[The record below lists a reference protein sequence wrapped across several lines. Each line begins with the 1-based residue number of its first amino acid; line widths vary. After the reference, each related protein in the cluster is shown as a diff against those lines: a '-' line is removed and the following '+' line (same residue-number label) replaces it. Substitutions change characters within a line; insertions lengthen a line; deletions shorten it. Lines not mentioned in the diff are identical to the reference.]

1 MIILI
6 PSPPPPNPVNCMKAL
21 LREDDYADNDDT
33 SDCDDEVVESEKTA
47 KWQYTRHCEELGT
60 EIKKLRE
67 EVRSQLFSFEVI
79 LFQVF
84 TCSKFKMVEEQ
95 IIQIFSKA
103 ILMLSVSAKLHLHFC
118 EVKHQ
123 CWL

>member
-1 MIILI
+1 MVLSTLGGCSVILPEVGFLI
-6 PSPPPPNPVNCMKAL
+6 CVNVSIRFL
-21 LREDDYADNDDT
+21 ISQDHLSLTETVFRPFDGWD
-33 SDCDDEVVESEKTA
+33 SE
-47 KWQYTRHCEELGT
+47 
-60 EIKKLRE
+60 
-67 EVRSQLFSFEVI
+67 I

-84 TCSKFKMVEEQ
+84 TCLKFKMVEEQ